1 MFLFLAAACAFASTA
16 LADDMNQLGIQ
27 AQLDLMRQMIETQS
41 LRIDELEQQA
51 EARRLEDDQR
61 REDEHARRLNKKPAA
76 KKPASMKAS
85 DFDSMKGLRV
95 ISDNAVVTLGAWHWC
110 FQHTFSVTVS
120 AITRTNLLPSPLHT
134 HRHAVIRA
142 NESCLQ
148 KLPNCNIIVETMR
161 SPQRKRKVV
170 HSLSIR
176 TTQART
182 RTWPSCAPGPR
193 RLPSLATSVSL
204 ARSTPATCRPQ
215 A

>member
-51 EARRLEDDQR
+51 EARRLEDEHAR
-61 REDEHARRLNKKPAA
+61 RLAEDEHARRLQKKPAA

-95 ISDNAVVTLGAWHWC
+95 KSDNAVVTLGAWHWC
-110 FQHTFSVTVS
+110 FQYTFSVTVS

-142 NESCLQ
+142 NDSCLQ

-161 SPQRKRKVV
+161 SPQR
-170 HSLSIR
+170 
-176 TTQART
+176 
-182 RTWPSCAPGPR
+182 
-193 RLPSLATSVSL
+193 
-204 ARSTPATCRPQ
+204 
-215 A
+215 